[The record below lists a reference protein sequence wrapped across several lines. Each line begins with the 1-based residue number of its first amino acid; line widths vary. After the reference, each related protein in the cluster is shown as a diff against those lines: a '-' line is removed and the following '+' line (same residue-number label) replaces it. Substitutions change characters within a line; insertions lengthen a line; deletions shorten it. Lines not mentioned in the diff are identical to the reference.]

1 MRALA
6 EPWWEIEGSST
17 SSGRALK
24 AAGPTATSAV
34 NCRARDSTSSLTLGP
49 GTTPPREGG
58 VTATR
63 PSTSVMSVRLS
74 RWVVAGNH
82 SRRTTTPRSA
92 KASATASGVVPG
104 AMSTPSVR
112 FQRCEASWAMGTSC
126 GSDAAHCVSNGAV
139 MGKCKPGAFPA
150 GVAGSVGSVGS
161 AGSAASVGSRPAL
174 NGGGQLPAPAAR
186 RRRRSTS

>member
-24 AAGPTATSAV
+24 VAGPTATSAV

-63 PSTSVMSVRLS
+63 PSTSVMRVRLS

-139 MGKCKPGAFPA
+139 MGKCKPGTFPA
-150 GVAGSVGSVGS
+150 GSGRISRFGRIGRLRRVRS
-161 AGSAASVGSRPAL
+161 AVSG
-174 NGGGQLPAPAAR
+174 GGGQLLASAAR

>member
-24 AAGPTATSAV
+24 VAGPTATSAV

-63 PSTSVMSVRLS
+63 PSTSVMRVRLS
-74 RWVVAGNH
+74 KWVVAGNH

-139 MGKCKPGAFPA
+139 MGKCKPGAFDR
-150 GVAGSVGSVGS
+150 GGRIGRIGRLCRVSRLRRG
-161 AGSAASVGSRPAL
+161 RPAL
-174 NGGGQLPAPAAR
+174 SRGADQLPLAAAR

>member
-6 EPWWEIEGSST
+6 EPWWEIEGSSM

-139 MGKCKPGAFPA
+139 LEKCKPGAFPA
-150 GVAGSVGSVGS
+150 GVAGSVGSAGL
-161 AGSAASVGSRPAL
+161 AGSVGAGPAL
-174 NGGGQLPAPAAR
+174 SGEGQLPAPAAR